1 MARILEA
8 AEWETRARKEEEAAR
23 AGRDP
28 RIPPGGSIGPGGI
41 ILDANGNPVL
51 GADGKPMY
59 VAMSGAIDLGAAH
72 AELDAAKARL
82 AELKRRQAAG
92 ELTPEEEEE
101 LRRLEAKIAALE
113 DVLSGKLDLDAAARE
128 AEEIRARILELKRR
142 QAAGELT
149 PEELAELERLEG
161 RLAVLESVLQLATP
175 AGVHPE
181 SCSELDAL
189 EAAAREAEEIRARIL
204 ELKRRQ
210 AAGEL
215 TPEEEEELRR
225 LEARLVDLEKVIES
239 GMDAAAREAEEIRTR
254 ILELKRRQAAGEL
267 TPEELAEL
275 QRLEGRLAMLE
286 NSISAG
292 RAAAFGACGVDA
304 NGIPIDKNGRPSK
317 PTQRAFRALSLSL
330 SSPWLTNCLLTACP
344 TLAF

>member
-101 LRRLEAKIAALE
+101 LRRLEMRLVDLE
-113 DVLSGKLDLDAAARE
+113 KVIESGMDAAARE

-161 RLAVLESVLQLATP
+161 RLAV
-175 AGVHPE
+175 
-181 SCSELDAL
+181 
-189 EAAAREAEEIRARIL
+189 
-204 ELKRRQ
+204 
-210 AAGEL
+210 
-215 TPEEEEELRR
+215 
-225 LEARLVDLEKVIES
+225 
-239 GMDAAAREAEEIRTR
+239 
-254 ILELKRRQAAGEL
+254 
-267 TPEELAEL
+267 
-275 QRLEGRLAMLE
+275 LE